1 MLSKFEDTGDKAS
14 KPEGGADSVSL
25 ETRLTLT
32 NVRGL
37 HARASAKFVT
47 CASEF
52 TSKVDVTSH
61 NSVGAE
67 TVIADSV
74 MELLLLGSCVGEDI
88 TVHVSG
94 PEADA
99 KAALAAL
106 TVLVKNNFGET
117 E

>member
-1 MLSKFEDTGDKAS
+1 MLSKAS
-14 KPEGGADSVSL
+14 KNSDEAANGDLDGEIITL
-25 ETRLTLT
+25 ESRLTLT

-47 CASEF
+47 CAGEF
-52 TSKVDVTSH
+52 TSKVEVTSH

-99 KAALAAL
+99 RAALAAI
-106 TVLVKNNFGET
+106 TALVQNNFGENG
-117 E
+117 